1 MLVSA
6 KSCQKNGGRY
16 WTFACLALAWAIFS
30 PMVIA
35 KKDDRAQQ
43 LGYVAKTAELIDAPN
58 SVSTL
63 TGHVRITQGTLLI
76 TGDLAKLYLD
86 GDQHISRVVVTGKPA
101 HIQQLDES
109 NTLMQGEAATLD
121 YDNIKGIAVLT
132 TKAMAKQQ
140 GRGEFH
146 GDKLTYNTETG
157 AIVGESVGDNLVT
170 GVLLPKQKSG
180 TSDQIAPAPV
190 SSEKHGQSR

>member
-109 NTLMQGEAATLD
+109 IDVVIG
-121 YDNIKGIAVLT
+121 
-132 TKAMAKQQ
+132 
-140 GRGEFH
+140 
-146 GDKLTYNTETG
+146 GDGVEDEIET
-157 AIVGESVGDNLVT
+157 A
-170 GVLLPKQKSG
+170 GVLLHL
-180 TSDQIAPAPV
+180 V
-190 SSEKHGQSR
+190 